1 MMMTIDTQRAYVF
14 VILAFLS
21 GMANAETDQGN
32 TNISVSSNVALV
44 SDYIWRGQSQT
55 WGKPALQ
62 VGTEASHTSGAYAG
76 FWASTVSSQWVPGAQ
91 FETDWYVG
99 FRNKFP
105 ATLSEFGYDLNLIY
119 VYLPGGNFNK
129 TGFNLPSS
137 SPNTVEVYAAVNYKS
152 LSLKTGRVLTK
163 FYGWDTTNSAPG
175 GFVGDPTAGVTG
187 STNGSYFVE
196 LNASQDIAEGWN
208 VNGQLGHQTIN
219 HSVGLSWSYY
229 KLGIVKSID
238 SWTMGLACTGGNE
251 PAAFKD
257 FLGLRNNGST
267 YSAARPAVVLSL
279 GHGW

>member
-1 MMMTIDTQRAYVF
+1 MISITPLRAYVVAMIAF
-14 VILAFLS
+14 MSGLAV
-21 GMANAETDQGN
+21 AEPNQGSSSI
-32 TNISVSSNVALV
+32 TVASNVALV

-91 FETDWYVG
+91 AETDWYIG
-99 FRNKFP
+99 FRDKLP
-105 ATLSEFGYDLNLIY
+105 ATLSEIGYDLNLIY
-119 VYLPGGNFNK
+119 VYLPGGNFDK

-137 SPNTVEVYAAVNYKS
+137 SPNTVEVYAAVNYKQV
-152 LSLKTGRVLTK
+152 SLKTGRVLTK

-175 GFVGDPTAGVTG
+175 GGFAGDATAGVTG

-196 LNASQDIAEGWN
+196 LNANQDIAEGWN
-208 VNGQLGHQTIN
+208 MSGQLGHQTIN

-229 KLGIVKSID
+229 KLGIVKSIEN
-238 SWTMGLACTGGNE
+238 WTLGLACTGGNE
-251 PAAFKD
+251 PAAFKN